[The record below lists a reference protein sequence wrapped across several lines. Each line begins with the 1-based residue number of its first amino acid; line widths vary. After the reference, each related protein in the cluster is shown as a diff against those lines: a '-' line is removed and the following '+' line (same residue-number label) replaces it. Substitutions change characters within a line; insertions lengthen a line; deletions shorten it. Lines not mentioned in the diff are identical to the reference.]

1 MEKREKI
8 FAPKF
13 DPYILE
19 QISQKRKKKYVEED
33 FQHFNA
39 MDFSNMLNLVQPVT
53 NDE

>member
-1 MEKREKI
+1 MEKRERFLLQNSTHTFWNKS
-8 FAPKF
+8 A
-13 DPYILE
+13 
-19 QISQKRKKKYVEED
+19 RKEKKYVEED

>member
-19 QISQKRKKKYVEED
+19 QISQKRKKICRRGLPALQCNG
-33 FQHFNA
+33 F
-39 MDFSNMLNLVQPVT
+39 L
-53 NDE
+53 